1 MQITHESSWKSHP
14 NTANSDDNRGCDDM
28 TWFILSTVPV
38 ENIVSSFSHWITNV
52 TVTTVTVSTVGILV
66 GVAIYFPTYLC
77 VCCWKSFCQC
87 IRSRRSWCPAT
98 EQNEEFEQQPA
109 HLTEHGNA
117 TKAKDGISYSQVTSE
132 TSPCINQPSPRNWT
146 SQLILVTFGT
156 AFLIHKLPQICRL
169 SVILFAPPFCCMYL
183 VTNRI

>member
-1 MQITHESSWKSHP
+1 MIPYAVVCLIYIVITVLMIIEVV
-14 NTANSDDNRGCDDM
+14 M
-28 TWFILSTVPV
+28 MIWFILSAVLF
-38 ENIVSSFSHWITNV
+38 ENIGSSFSHWMTNV

-87 IRSRRSWCPAT
+87 IHSRRSRCPAT

-117 TKAKDGISYSQVTSE
+117 TKWKDGISYSRVTTQTSPLIKHLPDTDHHSDHSHTWYSISDSQVT
-132 TSPCINQPSPRNWT
+132 
-146 SQLILVTFGT
+146 
-156 AFLIHKLPQICRL
+156 
-169 SVILFAPPFCCMYL
+169 
-183 VTNRI
+183 TNM